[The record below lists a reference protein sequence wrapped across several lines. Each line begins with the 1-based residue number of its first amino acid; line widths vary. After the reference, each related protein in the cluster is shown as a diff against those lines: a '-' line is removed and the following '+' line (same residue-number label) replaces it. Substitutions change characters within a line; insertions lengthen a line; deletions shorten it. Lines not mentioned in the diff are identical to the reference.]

1 MQILI
6 VGAGNVG
13 RALGRGWTRS
23 GHKVTYA
30 VRDPSKPDLEELRRQ
45 GASVI
50 SSSGAAAAAEV
61 IALTVPWPAVD
72 SGLKALGTLAG
83 KIVIDATNPLTPDFS
98 LAVGHTDSAGE
109 TVARLAPGARV
120 VKVKPPGSTTW
131 PTVAMPEAS
140 SSCWWPETT
149 LRPRRSC

>member
-61 IALTVPWPAVD
+61 IALTGPSPAVD

-83 KIVIDATNPLTPDFS
+83 KIVIDAADSRL
-98 LAVGHTDSAGE
+98 LACGRPYRLGRRDRGE
-109 TVARLAPGARV
+109 ARTWGARGESV
-120 VKVKPPGSTTW
+120 QYHRVQQHGRQSLCRRQ
-131 PTVAMPEAS
+131 ARHAA
-140 SSCWWPETT
+140 ETT

>member
-13 RALGRGWTRS
+13 RALGSGWTRS

-61 IALTVPWPAVD
+61 IALTGPSPAVD
-72 SGLKALGTLAG
+72 SASKRSVLWQ
-83 KIVIDATNPLTPDFS
+83 
-98 LAVGHTDSAGE
+98 
-109 TVARLAPGARV
+109 ARL
-120 VKVKPPGSTTW
+120 
-131 PTVAMPEAS
+131 
-140 SSCWWPETT
+140 
-149 LRPRRSC
+149 